1 MSMVTGIFPVAGFV
15 LIVIGL
21 ILILRAIGIVNRS
34 SPFFTYRIRIGGVLV
49 FVGVIIMVLGII
61 I

>member
-1 MSMVTGIFPVAGFV
+1 MSMITGIFPVVGFV

-21 ILILRAIGIVNRS
+21 ILILRAMGIVNRS

-49 FVGVIIMVLGII
+49 FVGVIIMVLSII

>member
-1 MSMVTGIFPVAGFV
+1 MITGIFPVVGFV

-21 ILILRAIGIVNRS
+21 ILILRAMGIVNRS

-49 FVGVIIMVLGII
+49 FVGVIIMVLSII

>member
-1 MSMVTGIFPVAGFV
+1 MITGIFPVVGFV
-15 LIVIGL
+15 LIAMGL
-21 ILILRAIGIVNRS
+21 ILILRAMGIVDRS

-49 FVGVIIMVLGII
+49 FVGVIIMVLSII

>member
-1 MSMVTGIFPVAGFV
+1 MITGIFPVVGFV
-15 LIVIGL
+15 LIVMGL
-21 ILILRAIGIVNRS
+21 ILILRAMGIVDRS

-49 FVGVIIMVLGII
+49 FVGVIIMVLSII